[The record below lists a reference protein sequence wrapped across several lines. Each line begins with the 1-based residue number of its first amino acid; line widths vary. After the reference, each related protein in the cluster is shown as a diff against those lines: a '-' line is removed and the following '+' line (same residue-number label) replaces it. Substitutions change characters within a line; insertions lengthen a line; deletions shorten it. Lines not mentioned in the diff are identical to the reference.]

1 MSESYPDLNAN
12 SQTYGDKAAAAKD
25 TVITSKVSYEI
36 ECMERRMRGQ
46 QSRRQLSQN
55 DTERLELSK
64 TCSEGEVARE
74 SRLSAASLH
83 HNLYIHCNY

>member
-25 TVITSKVSYEI
+25 AVITSKVSYEI
-36 ECMERRMRGQ
+36 ESMERRMRGQ

-55 DTERLELSK
+55 DTALRASK
-64 TCSEGEVARE
+64 TCSEGKVARE
-74 SRLSAASLH
+74 SELSTASLH
-83 HNLYIHCNY
+83 HKLHIHCNY